1 MSEKK
6 KASDFRY
13 NTGETRVPWAAV
25 GENYNVEDI
34 MALLGF
40 LIQKDGDGYNEALKE
55 VEKAVTE
62 LNKYGRPPGKLSL
75 SSNVAKL
82 EEIVAE
88 YLETKYVSFVTNAT
102 HGFEM
107 AFKWA
112 NLGPGD
118 EVIVPSITFA
128 ATMLYPLGVGAKVV
142 FADVDP
148 RTINMCPKDVER
160 KITKRTKAIVPVHI
174 GGWPVDMDPIM
185 ELARKH
191 DIMVLEDAA
200 HGFGGVYKGKK
211 LGTIGDFGAY
221 SFHEVKNITSFGEGG
236 IVVCTNNYG
245 EYLPTA
251 RFCGLDFSRK
261 IENWLYDVA
270 ALPGK
275 YGWFATGNYSTTEI
289 QALGL
294 ISQMKRVD
302 GIIEERR
309 KNAEYL
315 TGRFAENDAIIP
327 QLLDTDEI
335 KGTHHLYLLQIDP
348 AKAGGN
354 IQTLKKKL
362 EDRGVTQIPHF
373 GPLYKFDVLKKLGYD
388 TKAIEKTCPN
398 TEEVFNNRF
407 THLPVYGLTKDQLEY
422 MADAVLDAV
431 REMQAGK

>member
-1 MSEKK
+1 
-6 KASDFRY
+6 
-13 NTGETRVPWAAV
+13 
-25 GENYNVEDI
+25 
-34 MALLGF
+34 
-40 LIQKDGDGYNEALKE
+40 
-55 VEKAVTE
+55 
-62 LNKYGRPPGKLSL
+62 
-75 SSNVAKL
+75 
-82 EEIVAE
+82 
-88 YLETKYVSFVTNAT
+88 TNAT

-118 EVIVPSITFA
+118 EVIVPSITFV

-148 RTINMCPKDVER
+148 RTINMCPQDVER
-160 KITKRTKAIVPVHI
+160 KITKKTKAIVPVHI

-200 HGFGGVYKGKK
+200 HGFGGIYKGKR
-211 LGTIGDFGAY
+211 LGTIGDFGAF

-236 IVVCTNNYG
+236 ILVCTNDYG

-251 RFCGLDFSRK
+251 RFCGLDLSRK
-261 IENWLYDVA
+261 IDNWLYDVA

-294 ISQMKRVD
+294 IGQMGRVD
-302 GIIEERR
+302 AIIEQRR

-327 QLLDTDEI
+327 QLLDSDEI
-335 KGTHHLYLLQIDP
+335 KGTYHLYLLQIDP

-354 IQTLKKKL
+354 IQLLKAKL
-362 EDRGVTQIPHF
+362 EERGITNIPHF
-373 GPLYKFDVLKKLGYD
+373 GPLYKFDLLKKLGYD
-388 TKAIEKTCPN
+388 TQAIEETCPN

-407 THLPVYGLTKDQLEY
+407 THLPVYGLTQDQLDY

-431 REMQAGK
+431 AEMQTGK